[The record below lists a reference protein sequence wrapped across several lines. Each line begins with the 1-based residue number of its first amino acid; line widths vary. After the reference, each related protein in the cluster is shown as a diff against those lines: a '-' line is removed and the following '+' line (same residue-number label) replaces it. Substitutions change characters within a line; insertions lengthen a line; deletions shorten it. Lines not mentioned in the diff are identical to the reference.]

1 MRLPCAQSGM
11 IVSCE
16 IPKMNS
22 KAQSY
27 NLVFVTEFNGPSEPK
42 TTAVRYNEV
51 PQHSL
56 AG

>member
-1 MRLPCAQSGM
+1 
-11 IVSCE
+11 
-16 IPKMNS
+16 MNS

-51 PQHSL
+51 PQHSS
-56 AG
+56 AGCDHGNGSEVALPKVA